1 MSIIFLL
8 LTDASLPS
16 VLQTKVNSHK
26 CRCVYCSREKLQEAQ
41 SDLQKKKEVIDDLE
55 PKVDSN
61 SKECHVDG
69 IQKKFSFVP
78 FLNTNLF
85 FLLVAKKIDELQ
97 EILRKKDEDMKQ
109 MEQRYKRYVEKAR
122 TVSGY
127 RSTALFISH
136 IFKDFDL
143 FKYQKKW
150 CSKLFKLISFCVQV
164 IKTLDPKQQPVAP
177 DSQAMKNQLMEK
189 ERRIQHLEV
198 WTSDSERQVCFHQ
211 HCKSH

>member
-8 LTDASLPS
+8 LTDVCLPS

-26 CRCVYCSREKLQEAQ
+26 CRCVDCSREKLHEAQ

-61 SKECHVDG
+61 SKKCHVDG
-69 IQKKFSFVP
+69 IQKKFRLVP
-78 FLNTNLF
+78 LLSANLF
-85 FLLVAKKIDELQ
+85 FLLLVAKKIDELQ

-127 RSTALFISH
+127 RSTPPFISH
-136 IFKDFDL
+136 CL
-143 FKYQKKW
+143 
-150 CSKLFKLISFCVQV
+150 
-164 IKTLDPKQQPVAP
+164 KTSA
-177 DSQAMKNQLMEK
+177 
-189 ERRIQHLEV
+189 
-198 WTSDSERQVCFHQ
+198 F
-211 HCKSH
+211 

>member
-8 LTDASLPS
+8 LTDACLPS
-16 VLQTKVNSHK
+16 VLQTKVNSHN

-136 IFKDFDL
+136 FFKDFDL
-143 FKYQKKW
+143 FKYQKK
-150 CSKLFKLISFCVQV
+150 
-164 IKTLDPKQQPVAP
+164 
-177 DSQAMKNQLMEK
+177 
-189 ERRIQHLEV
+189 
-198 WTSDSERQVCFHQ
+198 
-211 HCKSH
+211 